1 MAVLVG
7 VLAGSLIKLWLP
19 EEYQSDFVA
28 DGLTTFP
35 SHVFFAFLLPPIIFN
50 SGYHLKRALFFR
62 HITPISLYACIGTA
76 ISAVTVAFLLQAV
89 VVLGWSGEFNPSFA
103 ELLTFGALISAT
115 DPVSTLAVFQ
125 QKQVDPKL
133 FYLVF
138 GESVINDAVGIVF
151 FEAISK
157 LVGEHDT
164 IGQVMAVSQAV
175 IGEFIII
182 FFGSLALG
190 IFSGAASAIMFKVV
204 DMTTDSE
211 TLELSLYLLV
221 VGYFPYFMAE
231 LLGMS
236 GIVTILFTGIAAKRY
251 TVLNLSQK
259 TASDAESI
267 FKVAAYLAETSIFLY
282 LGLAVAGIY
291 MEGKFLYQFIL
302 WTVVACLVGRA
313 LNVYPITLVYNLSIK
328 LMEKKHESRKIS
340 PAVLPAPP
348 NEFELSMRSEQRFSG
363 CEAGNAN
370 NDVNEHAKQSF
381 TENECVFNVP
391 TNTAHMLW
399 FAGLRGAVAYACAN
413 NFPDANGNRESF
425 ILITMSIV
433 LVTVFLLGSRTEYAL
448 DALEIEVRVDERK
461 YLLQYP
467 QNGPRSCT
475 HKFESYVK
483 NLIKKTEGSCATI
496 FRNDTSETLC
506 SDNDYACA

>member
-1 MAVLVG
+1 
-7 VLAGSLIKLWLP
+7 
-19 EEYQSDFVA
+19 
-28 DGLTTFP
+28 
-35 SHVFFAFLLPPIIFN
+35 
-50 SGYHLKRALFFR
+50 
-62 HITPISLYACIGTA
+62 
-76 ISAVTVAFLLQAV
+76 
-89 VVLGWSGEFNPSFA
+89 
-103 ELLTFGALISAT
+103 
-115 DPVSTLAVFQ
+115 
-125 QKQVDPKL
+125 
-133 FYLVF
+133 
-138 GESVINDAVGIVF
+138 
-151 FEAISK
+151 
-157 LVGEHDT
+157 
-164 IGQVMAVSQAV
+164 
-175 IGEFIII
+175 
-182 FFGSLALG
+182 
-190 IFSGAASAIMFKVV
+190 
-204 DMTTDSE
+204 
-211 TLELSLYLLV
+211 
-221 VGYFPYFMAE
+221 
-231 LLGMS
+231 
-236 GIVTILFTGIAAKRY
+236 
-251 TVLNLSQK
+251 
-259 TASDAESI
+259 
-267 FKVAAYLAETSIFLY
+267 
-282 LGLAVAGIY
+282 
-291 MEGKFLYQFIL
+291 
-302 WTVVACLVGRA
+302 
-313 LNVYPITLVYNLSIK
+313 
-328 LMEKKHESRKIS
+328 MEKKHESRKIS